1 MSRESKYFELL
12 SAYLDGELSSS
23 AKEDLEEKIKSSLEL
38 QKKLED
44 LKKIKKLTS
53 KAIKP
58 IPPSPFFETRLF
70 AAIDSKKSWYK
81 QILKWSPA
89 IGLAIASIIL
99 MVVLKSNPQMFKNLL
114 EEHKSNLAGF
124 YKENLKPLMFAADI
138 NNEDIFN
145 FAMYKK
151 LPLDKQNNQYVQLG
165 HDNTGKEYF
174 EIKKDNSNQSENNF
188 EKFVLALELND
199 SQKKEIDSIIQQY
212 AVELENQIL
221 VNDANTLALNSNLW
235 NYQQAIQTDLLT
247 FAERSNTKKFHEI
260 VPNTAS
266 VSGSPLVVN
275 NVHKVRTV
283 KHKGYIVITPD
294 SIFSENIDYDPM
306 RTQLSTK
313 ETKAKLEK
321 DKSRVSAEREKIRQF
336 QFQVKYDSTWKK
348 HDQNRSWSKNFKIL
362 TDTNWCKVEIT
373 DFDFPDMQFPDYDS
387 LMRSIDS
394 VAMNFKLYSKFIPK
408 VEYFNNKLKI
418 AIEGDSTDSYE
429 FEYHNFDMDSLLDMK
444 HELIDSLHKYN
455 WKNYYNFSD
464 SIVTKYIPKF
474 DNYMKHYKSD
484 SDFKEQMEELKKEMG
499 RLKEEMREWKKE
511 LQEQLNS
518 NKNNLD

>member
-1 MSRESKYFELL
+1 MSRKSKYFELL

-23 AKEDLEEKIKSSLEL
+23 AKESLEEKIKSSLEL
-38 QKKLED
+38 QKRLED
-44 LKKIKKLTS
+44 LKKIKELTS
-53 KAIKP
+53 ISFKP
-58 IPPSPFFETRLF
+58 LPPSPFFETRLF
-70 AAIDSKKSWYK
+70 AEIESKKSWYK

-89 IGLAIASIIL
+89 IGLAVASIIL
-99 MVVLKSNPQMFKNLL
+99 MIVLKSNPQVFKNLL

-174 EIKKDNSNQSENNF
+174 EIKKDDSNQSDNNF
-188 EKFVLALELND
+188 EKFVLALELNET
-199 SQKKEIDSIIQQY
+199 QKREMDSIIQQY

-247 FAERSNTKKFHEI
+247 FAERSNKKKFHEI
-260 VPNTAS
+260 VPRTVS

-283 KHKGYIVITPD
+283 KHKGYIFITPD
-294 SIFSENIDYDPM
+294 SIFSENIDYDPIK
-306 RTQLSTK
+306 TQLSMK
-313 ETKAKLEK
+313 ETKTQLEK
-321 DKSRVSAEREKIRQF
+321 EKSKVLAEREKIKEF
-336 QFQVKYDSTWKK
+336 QFHIKYDSSWKN
-348 HDQNRSWSKNFKIL
+348 QNQSGNWSKNFKIIS
-362 TDTNWCKVEIT
+362 DSNWCKVEIS
-373 DFDFPDMQFPDYDS
+373 DVDFPDIQFPDYDS

-394 VAMNFKLYSKFIPK
+394 VAMNFRLYSKFIPK
-408 VEYFNNKLKI
+408 VQHFDNKIKI
-418 AIEGDSTDSYE
+418 EIEGDSTDSYE
-429 FEYHNFDMDSLLDMK
+429 FEYNIFDMDSLLDMQ
-444 HELIDSLHKYN
+444 HEFIDSLQNYN

-464 SIVTKYIPKF
+464 SVVTKYLPKF
-474 DNYMKHYKSD
+474 DNYMRHYNSD
-484 SDFKEQMEELKKEMG
+484 SDFKEQMEELKKEMR
-499 RLKEEMREWKKE
+499 RLKEEMSEWKKE
-511 LQEQLNS
+511 LKKEMKPND
-518 NKNNLD
+518 KNLD